1 MLANT
6 IDLVISACLD
16 FRECFILGLYSLKF
30 ANNQFRCNVIIK
42 LIPRDFYIRELH
54 LAKIK
59 TSRILSDLQY
69 SEQVAN
75 CLRNSRRVV
84 DEDDLEVGGKWKQIL
99 PLLIQFHKHFC
110 SKTPRF

>member
-16 FRECFILGLYSLKF
+16 FRECFILGLYNLKF

-54 LAKIK
+54 LGKIK
-59 TSRILSDLQY
+59 TYRILSDLQY
-69 SEQVAN
+69 SEEGIQSFSSI
-75 CLRNSRRVV
+75 RPDRRVN
-84 DEDDLEVGGKWKQIL
+84 VGD
-99 PLLIQFHKHFC
+99 H
-110 SKTPRF
+110 